1 MASQN
6 TQINF
11 QELFTQRSDEFRVN
25 FMEGVNKAIS
35 GLIDREL
42 TDLTEYA
49 IRDSIRPIMREA
61 LREYVRRLLTSQN
74 MGVEVFTNILSEM
87 LPPPYEPPTQSGG
100 AAEQSGGDN
109 RVPNY
114 ENIEESDSNNADQD
128 NSATNNVE

>member
-11 QELFTQRSDEFRVN
+11 QALFTQHSNEFRVN

-49 IRDSIRPIMREA
+49 I
-61 LREYVRRLLTSQN
+61 L
-74 MGVEVFTNILSEM
+74 
-87 LPPPYEPPTQSGG
+87 
-100 AAEQSGGDN
+100 
-109 RVPNY
+109 
-114 ENIEESDSNNADQD
+114 
-128 NSATNNVE
+128 